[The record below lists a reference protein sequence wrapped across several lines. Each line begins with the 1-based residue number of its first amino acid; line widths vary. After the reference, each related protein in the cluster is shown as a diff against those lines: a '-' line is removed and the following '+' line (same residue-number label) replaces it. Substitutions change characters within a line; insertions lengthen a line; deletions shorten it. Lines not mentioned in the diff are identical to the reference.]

1 MTLLEQAQRARA
13 ASYEL
18 LTTDTRA
25 RDGALLA
32 MADALEA
39 GAEAILAANAQD
51 LAAARA
57 AGRREAL
64 LDRLALSPA
73 RIAGMANGLRKVAAL
88 PDPVGGADTVIRRPN
103 GLSIEKR
110 RVPIGVVGI
119 IYEARPNVTA
129 DAAGLCLKSANACLL
144 RGGSEALLT
153 NCAVVDCLSAAAE
166 AHLPAGAVQ
175 LVRDPSRETA
185 AQMMRLNG
193 YLDVLIPRGG
203 AGLIRS
209 VVETASVPVIET
221 GAGVCHTYVDAA
233 ADIPMAAAIVANAKC
248 SRPSV
253 CNACETLLVHEEI
266 AARAAGHRRRARGGA
281 RDRAA
286 RLPAR
291 LRHPAAGAARDGG
304 GLVGRIRGLHPRRAR
319 RLRRGGGDRAHQP
332 LRHAPQRMY
341 RDRAHPDGRAVPQRR
356 GRGGGLCQRL
366 HALYR
371 RGGVRLWRGDRHQH
385 AEAARA
391 RADGAA
397 RAHEREIRRARRG
410 PGPLKEAR
418 MDGIRLIAL
427 DIDLTLT
434 SKKDVIS
441 ARNMAAIRAA
451 QEKGVFVTIATG
463 RGFLSS
469 RRIWRAL
476 AIDGP
481 TIQYGGAMIVHSPS
495 GEPLKI
501 HALDAGLVS
510 DALEAAHALG
520 IHVQIFEG
528 DTVVTERDCDFFR
541 YYCARTDLPWRI
553 EPELR
558 RMRHEHIPK
567 VLAYAEPELAP
578 AYRDRI
584 AEALAGRAAVT
595 ISQPGFIE
603 INGVDVSKG
612 AALAELAAMRGV
624 ARADVAAIG
633 DSTLDLSM
641 IEWAGWGVA
650 VANSTPEVLAAAD
663 LVVPACE
670 DDGVAAFIEEHVL

>member
-51 LAAARA
+51 LTAARA

-88 PDPVGGADTVIRRPN
+88 PDPVGGADAVMRRPN

-166 AHLPAGAVQ
+166 EHLPAGAVQ

-185 AQMMRLNG
+185 AQMMRLSG

-266 AARAAGHRRRARGGA
+266 AARA
-281 RDRAA
+281 
-286 RLPAR
+286 LPAI
-291 LRHPAAGAARDGG
+291 AA
-304 GLVGRIRGLHPRRAR
+304 
-319 RLRRGGGDRAHQP
+319 
-332 LRHAPQRMY
+332 
-341 RDRAHPDGRAVPQRR
+341 
-356 GRGGGLCQRL
+356 
-366 HALYR
+366 
-371 RGGVRLWRGDRHQH
+371 
-385 AEAARA
+385 
-391 RADGAA
+391 
-397 RAHEREIRRARRG
+397 
-410 PGPLKEAR
+410 
-418 MDGIRLIAL
+418 
-427 DIDLTLT
+427 
-434 SKKDVIS
+434 
-441 ARNMAAIRAA
+441 
-451 QEKGVFVTIATG
+451 
-463 RGFLSS
+463 
-469 RRIWRAL
+469 
-476 AIDGP
+476 
-481 TIQYGGAMIVHSPS
+481 
-495 GEPLKI
+495 
-501 HALDAGLVS
+501 
-510 DALEAAHALG
+510 ALEAAHA
-520 IHVQIFEG
+520 
-528 DTVVTERDCDFFR
+528 T
-541 YYCARTDLPWRI
+541 
-553 EPELR
+553 ELR
-558 RMRHEHIPK
+558 GCPRACAILPQALPATEEDWSAEYGDYILAVRVVSGVEEAIAHINRYGTHHSECIVTEHIPT
-567 VLAYAEPELAP
+567 AERFLSAVD
-578 AYRDRI
+578 A
-584 AEALAGRAAVT
+584 AAVYVNAST
-595 ISQPGFIE
+595 RFTDGEEFGFGAEIGISTQKLHARGPMGLHE
-603 INGVDVSKG
+603 LTSVKYVVRG
-612 AALAELAAMRGV
+612 AGQVR
-624 ARADVAAIG
+624 
-633 DSTLDLSM
+633 
-641 IEWAGWGVA
+641 
-650 VANSTPEVLAAAD
+650 
-663 LVVPACE
+663 
-670 DDGVAAFIEEHVL
+670 

>member
-51 LAAARA
+51 LTAARA

-266 AARAAGHRRRARGGA
+266 AARA
-281 RDRAA
+281 
-286 RLPAR
+286 LPAI
-291 LRHPAAGAARDGG
+291 AA
-304 GLVGRIRGLHPRRAR
+304 
-319 RLRRGGGDRAHQP
+319 
-332 LRHAPQRMY
+332 
-341 RDRAHPDGRAVPQRR
+341 
-356 GRGGGLCQRL
+356 
-366 HALYR
+366 
-371 RGGVRLWRGDRHQH
+371 
-385 AEAARA
+385 
-391 RADGAA
+391 
-397 RAHEREIRRARRG
+397 
-410 PGPLKEAR
+410 
-418 MDGIRLIAL
+418 
-427 DIDLTLT
+427 
-434 SKKDVIS
+434 
-441 ARNMAAIRAA
+441 
-451 QEKGVFVTIATG
+451 
-463 RGFLSS
+463 
-469 RRIWRAL
+469 
-476 AIDGP
+476 
-481 TIQYGGAMIVHSPS
+481 
-495 GEPLKI
+495 
-501 HALDAGLVS
+501 
-510 DALEAAHALG
+510 ALEAAHA
-520 IHVQIFEG
+520 
-528 DTVVTERDCDFFR
+528 T
-541 YYCARTDLPWRI
+541 
-553 EPELR
+553 ELR
-558 RMRHEHIPK
+558 GCPRACAILPQALPATEEDWSAEYGDYILAVRVVSGVEEAIAHINRYGTHHSECIVTEHIPT
-567 VLAYAEPELAP
+567 AERFLSAVD
-578 AYRDRI
+578 A
-584 AEALAGRAAVT
+584 AAVYVNAST
-595 ISQPGFIE
+595 RFTDGEEFGFGAEIGISTQKLHARGPMGLHE
-603 INGVDVSKG
+603 LTSVKYVVRG
-612 AALAELAAMRGV
+612 AGQVR
-624 ARADVAAIG
+624 
-633 DSTLDLSM
+633 
-641 IEWAGWGVA
+641 
-650 VANSTPEVLAAAD
+650 
-663 LVVPACE
+663 
-670 DDGVAAFIEEHVL
+670 